1 MQKNVVFWGIRK
13 CVKIIIWTN
22 KNSEFFVILITQ
34 KFHCVGWVNPV
45 WGYILAFFI
54 IRGAKRPRGTPR
66 PRNHLSVRDYLSVR
80 EVPPGKRG
88 AP

>member
-1 MQKNVVFWGIRK
+1 MDCYGGTTTVSDIFLCMENISRLQLF
-13 CVKIIIWTN
+13 TN
-22 KNSEFFVILITQ
+22 TI
-34 KFHCVGWVNPV
+34 
-45 WGYILAFFI
+45 GYGTTRIFFI
-54 IRGAKRPRGTPR
+54 IRGAKRPRGTLR

>member
-1 MQKNVVFWGIRK
+1 MRK
-13 CVKIIIWTN
+13 KYN
-22 KNSEFFVILITQ
+22 LDEQ
-34 KFHCVGWVNPV
+34 KFK
-45 WGYILAFFI
+45 ILRNSYYPKISLCWMGQSGLGVYTRFFFI

>member
-1 MQKNVVFWGIRK
+1 MRKNYNLDEQKFR
-13 CVKIIIWTN
+13 
-22 KNSEFFVILITQ
+22 ILITQ

-45 WGYILAFFI
+45 WGYILAFFFI